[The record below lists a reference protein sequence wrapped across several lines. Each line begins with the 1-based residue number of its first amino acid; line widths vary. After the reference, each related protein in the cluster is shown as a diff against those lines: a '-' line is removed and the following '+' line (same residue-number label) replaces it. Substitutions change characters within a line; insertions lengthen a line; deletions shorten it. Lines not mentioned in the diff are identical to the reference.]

1 MENKL
6 TNKTIK
12 NLIVVL
18 VGMLVVTLAL
28 LINTLFQLTLIQITV
43 ICWIFTTLF
52 AIWGILIIDPKV
64 SVNPVQFVE
73 KEVVREV
80 LVERNVYIDRPF
92 AVEKEVFIDRPVIVE
107 KEVIKEV
114 PIEVERIVYKTVK
127 VPHRNLNIPKYE
139 FVGSTETKTYHK
151 RTCKFSKLMKNKYK
165 LHSNYAHTFKV
176 RHFKACK
183 SCINTR
189 KKLI

>member
-1 MENKL
+1 MENKS
-6 TNKTIK
+6 NSKTLK
-12 NLIVVL
+12 NLIVIL
-18 VGMLVVTLAL
+18 VGMLVITIAL
-28 LINTLFQLTLIQITV
+28 LINTLFQLTVIQMTV

-52 AIWGILIIDPKV
+52 AIWVIIIVDPKV
-64 SVNPVQFVE
+64 NINPVQFVE

-80 LVERNVYIDRPF
+80 PVEKKVYIDRPF

-114 PIEVERIVYKTVK
+114 PVEVERIIYKTVNA
-127 VPHRNLNIPKYE
+127 PHRNLNIPKYE
-139 FVGSTETKTYHK
+139 FVGSTQTETYHK
-151 RTCKFSKLMKNKYK
+151 RTCKFSKLIKNKYK

-183 SCINTR
+183 SCIDI
-189 KKLI
+189 KKK